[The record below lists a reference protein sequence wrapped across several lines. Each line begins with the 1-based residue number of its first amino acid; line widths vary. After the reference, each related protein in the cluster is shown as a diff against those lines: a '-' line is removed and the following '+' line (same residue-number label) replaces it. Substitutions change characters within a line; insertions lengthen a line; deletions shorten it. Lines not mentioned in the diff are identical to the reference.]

1 MTTMTIA
8 APHSLSIPD
17 DPVPQPQPL
26 RDIAREPGVT
36 PVLAVAP
43 IGKCSDGL

>member
-1 MTTMTIA
+1 MTTFTIA
-8 APHSLSIPD
+8 AAHSLSIPD
-17 DPVPQPQPL
+17 DPVLQPQ

-36 PVLAVAP
+36 TILVVAP